1 MIRPRSLARR
11 AAFQYCFMCDQ
22 NSEWQTD
29 QLREF
34 LAEHGETDEVR
45 TFARALVVQVI
56 NSRERVDELLQQTA
70 DNWRL
75 SRIAAVERNIL
86 RVGCAELLAAEV
98 PAAVAISEAMSLA
111 KKFGSK
117 DSSRFVNGILDRIA
131 GLLKK
136 G

>member
-1 MIRPRSLARR
+1 
-11 AAFQYCFMCDQ
+11 MCDQ

-45 TFARALVVQVI
+45 TFARALVVLVLG
-56 NSRERVDELLQQTA
+56 SRERVDELLQQTA

-86 RVGCAELLAAEV
+86 RVACAELLAAEV